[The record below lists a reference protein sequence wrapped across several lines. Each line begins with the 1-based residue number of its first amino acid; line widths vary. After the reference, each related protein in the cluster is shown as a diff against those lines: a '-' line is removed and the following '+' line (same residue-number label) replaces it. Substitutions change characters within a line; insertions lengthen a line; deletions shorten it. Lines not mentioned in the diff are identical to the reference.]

1 MNDKSEKRLLE
12 ELQMRYPT
20 KSPEEIVS
28 AAKAAGINDYTDVGV
43 AEVITSEL
51 LRKNNEFRNKLH
63 YILTGEPLYRMKNK
77 TYNKFE

>member
-1 MNDKSEKRLLE
+1 MNDKSEKRLLD

-63 YILTGEPLYRMKNK
+63 YILTGAPLYRMKTQ
-77 TYNKFE
+77 TYNKIQ